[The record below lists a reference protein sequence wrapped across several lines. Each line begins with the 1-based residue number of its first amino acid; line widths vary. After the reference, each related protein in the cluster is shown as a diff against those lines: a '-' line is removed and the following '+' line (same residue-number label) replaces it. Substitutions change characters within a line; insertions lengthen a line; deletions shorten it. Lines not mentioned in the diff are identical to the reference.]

1 MFVKYPLAVLCLLI
15 SGASYAAPFNFLG
28 SGGTNVDTIAP
39 STFFINATG
48 PGTVSDLNLSIHL
61 FNSRPNVVVPN
72 TMAWGD
78 LDITLSKDGTDVQ
91 ILVPGNPG
99 ETADLFVVLD
109 DESTENTT
117 LNDLLLGGGAGAV
130 PTLAPQ
136 PFVSGVFDAVD
147 PNSVAASYDPLGDL
161 SDFDGLSIAG
171 LWALTISDP
180 VVPFEGDAL
189 LGWQIFGNTSTPSP
203 VPVPAAIWLF
213 GTALLGFVG
222 ISKRRKVA

>member
-1 MFVKYPLAVLCLLI
+1 MAVKFPLVVLSLLI

-28 SGGTNVDTIAP
+28 SGGTNVDTLSP

-48 PGTVSDLNLSIHL
+48 PGTVSDLDLSIHL
-61 FNSRPNVVVPN
+61 FNSRPNVNIPN

-78 LDITLSKDGTDVQ
+78 LDIALSKDGMDVK
-91 ILVPGNPG
+91 ILLPGNPG
-99 ETADLFVVLD
+99 ETTDLFVVLD

-117 LNDLLLGGGAGAV
+117 LNDLLSGGGAVV

-136 PFVSGVFDAVD
+136 PFVSGVFGAVD
-147 PNSVAASYDPLGDL
+147 PNSVAASYDPLGNL
-161 SDFDGLSIAG
+161 SDFDGLTIAG
-171 LWALTISDP
+171 LWTLTIFDP
-180 VVPFEGDAL
+180 VVPFEGDTL
-189 LGWQIFGNTSTPSP
+189 LGWQIFGNTSAPSP

-222 ISKRRKVA
+222 ISKRKKVA